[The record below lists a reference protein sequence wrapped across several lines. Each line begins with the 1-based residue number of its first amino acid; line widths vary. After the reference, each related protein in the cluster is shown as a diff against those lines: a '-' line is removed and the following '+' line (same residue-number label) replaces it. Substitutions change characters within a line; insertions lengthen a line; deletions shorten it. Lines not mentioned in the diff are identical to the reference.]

1 MRGYMC
7 QSCLHTAKCQ
17 REGQGAKA
25 PHHLL
30 QYIYNCL
37 DVFQKNLAFSVR
49 THWFKYRQ
57 TEWWKWDVAFIGL
70 TGCFDIETYWSL
82 RGVVSPGQNPTGGWG
97 TKENK
102 SFSRKMSP
110 WVRRPTL
117 DADWSACSS
126 IDFRLGWAAV
136 QTKPLVLSC
145 LASDRLINVKS
156 SLVLHT
162 QTHTKC
168 VCVSFIAV

>member
-37 DVFQKNLAFSVR
+37 DVFKKKTWPSLWELTVLNRDKQNDGS
-49 THWFKYRQ
+49 
-57 TEWWKWDVAFIGL
+57 EM

-145 LASDRLINVKS
+145 LASDRLMNVKS
-156 SLVLHT
+156 SLVLHM
-162 QTHTKC
+162 QTHTKR